1 MYPDISIERYLLSNV
16 YISINKGFLISPD
29 TFFESSTFGIGLK
42 YYTNMNGVAD
52 LLRDQKVHFKGFEV
66 VVKHDVYAQ
75 ADRMVDP
82 AEELHQLS
90 VQFNYYLG
98 KHHYLA
104 GQTSFANFGN
114 AGAYA
119 EGIVGLGIQTH
130 KVWNGRVTFFVQG
143 LIGGAGGGNISTGEG
158 LIVKPSAG
166 IQTQLSSGLSLR
178 GALGYVK
185 AINGGLRSP
194 FANLG
199 LSYRCSFLASK

>member
-1 MYPDISIERYLLSNV
+1 
-16 YISINKGFLISPD
+16 
-29 TFFESSTFGIGLK
+29 
-42 YYTNMNGVAD
+42 MNGVAD
-52 LLRDQKVHFKGFEV
+52 LPRDQKVHFKGFEV

-178 GALGYVK
+178 GAFGYVT
-185 AINGGLRSP
+185 P
-194 FANLG
+194 FILV
-199 LSYRCSFLASK
+199 